1 MVVVVF
7 VCCEIKKMKVSDILI
22 TIIIIIIFLGLYVSN
37 VLAIGIKKVQDNWP
51 VYRCSPTVM
60 PFAGIFGHDVGDNF
74 NQCMQTTQTSYMEYL
89 MLPMNYILKLVGNV
103 ASKIVS
109 DINSVRGVMDRLR
122 NQVMSIIQNTFGVL
136 LNIVIGF
143 QKIIISLR
151 DLINKLVGVV
161 MTLLYILQGA
171 MFTMQSLWNGIN
183 GSLVRSLGS
192 G

>member
-1 MVVVVF
+1 
-7 VCCEIKKMKVSDILI
+7 
-22 TIIIIIIFLGLYVSN
+22 
-37 VLAIGIKKVQDNWP
+37 
-51 VYRCSPTVM
+51 
-60 PFAGIFGHDVGDNF
+60 
-74 NQCMQTTQTSYMEYL
+74 MEYL

>member
-1 MVVVVF
+1 
-7 VCCEIKKMKVSDILI
+7 MKVSDILI

-60 PFAGIFGHDVGDNF
+60 PFAGIFGYDVGDNF

>member
-1 MVVVVF
+1 MVVVF

>member
-1 MVVVVF
+1 
-7 VCCEIKKMKVSDILI
+7 MKVSDILI

-171 MFTMQSLWNGIN
+171 MFTLQSLWNGIN

>member
-1 MVVVVF
+1 
-7 VCCEIKKMKVSDILI
+7 MKVSDILI

>member
-1 MVVVVF
+1 
-7 VCCEIKKMKVSDILI
+7 MKVSDILI

-60 PFAGIFGHDVGDNF
+60 PFAGIFGYDVGDNF

-183 GSLVRSLGS
+183 GSLVRSLSS

>member
-1 MVVVVF
+1 M
-7 VCCEIKKMKVSDILI
+7 
-22 TIIIIIIFLGLYVSN
+22 SN